1 MIKFIVPRTNLL
13 SWMSLRISTKK
24 QLEHLCASISQ
35 VCRPAQKNAPDAH
48 PSDAMCLVE
57 DLQQKAEDCGG
68 FDLDASPEIEP
79 REHKAM

>member
-1 MIKFIVPRTNLL
+1 MDVIAYQHSKTIRTPLC
-13 SWMSLRISTKK
+13 
-24 QLEHLCASISQ
+24 EHLAGMQASS
-35 VCRPAQKNAPDAH
+35 RKAPDAH

-57 DLQQKAEDCGG
+57 ELQQKAEDCGG

>member
-13 SWMSLRISTKK
+13 SWMSLRISTEKTVRTP
-24 QLEHLCASISQ
+24 LCEHLAGMQASS
-35 VCRPAQKNAPDAH
+35 RKNPDAH
-48 PSDAMCLVE
+48 PSDALCLVE

>member
-1 MIKFIVPRTNLL
+1 MRASRRYAGQL
-13 SWMSLRISTKK
+13 KK
-24 QLEHLCASISQ
+24 
-35 VCRPAQKNAPDAH
+35 KTDAH

>member
-1 MIKFIVPRTNLL
+1 MDVIAYQHRKTNRTPLC
-13 SWMSLRISTKK
+13 
-24 QLEHLCASISQ
+24 EHLAGMQASS
-35 VCRPAQKNAPDAH
+35 RKAPDTH

-57 DLQQKAEDCGG
+57 ELQQKAEDCGG